1 MTNRFVLTTALVLLC
16 GVSAPGAQGDK
27 LIARAGAAG
36 RDGAPGSG
44 HVKALPS
51 FVNKREKERITTAER
66 VARGQA
72 APNADGTVTLKDGR
86 AVRYRLQG
94 TEYLT
99 AALIDF
105 SDVKHGQIPQ
115 PDRSIDNSTYWPA
128 DVSPQHYHDM
138 LFTEGGGVYGLP
150 SMRDYYIEQS
160 SGRFTWD
167 GQVSNWVQV
176 SGTEATYGAN
186 SKKAGA
192 GGDDLNGSVD
202 RVVDATLKA
211 LAASGNYGG
220 IDLTLADQI
229 DRYDCD
235 GDGNFNEPDGYVD
248 HFGIVHAGEG
258 EEAGASGDAI
268 WSHRSY
274 ANPVTDA
281 GPAACQLGG
290 YNLPGTDLWV
300 GDYTIEPENGGVG
313 VFAHEFGHDLGLPD
327 LYDTAAPSNA
337 YENGTG
343 FWTLMSSGSWASD
356 VPNTLDTRPVHMG
369 AWEKLALGWFGD
381 DLGRVALGVNTTV
394 DLGPAETATKGRFQ
408 ALRVDLPD
416 FDLTLTPFPV
426 DGSDPNYF
434 YSTRGDLIDTN
445 MSKALTPGVA
455 KSISFRAN
463 WDIETDWDYAYLEV
477 QIGGVWQPVQ
487 TSASTTTNPNNQ
499 NFGFGIT
506 GVSGRWTTVKAT
518 LPAEATAYR
527 FRYWT
532 DPAVTRP
539 GIAVDTI
546 NVAGVVDNATSTA
559 GWTFDGFR
567 QLTGGQYTETYF
579 HYYLVESRNY
589 LLNDT
594 SLCGAY
600 SFISGNLLEKFCYAN
615 GLVIWYRN
623 SSMGDNN
630 VSVHPG
636 TGQVL
641 PIDAHP
647 AAMLMPDGKTTWRA
661 RVQSWDSSFGLDA
674 HSIALTQVLKT
685 GRVTQGYNA
694 LPVSSFFDSSTT
706 AYYNPLIPYNS
717 VKTVGSGLK
726 IDITGVSTDGASY
739 QLHVYK

>member
-1 MTNRFVLTTALVLLC
+1 MC
-16 GVSAPGAQGDK
+16 GIAAPGAQVENSTV
-27 LIARAGAAG
+27 ASGAPG
-36 RDGAPGSG
+36 RDGATPGKG
-44 HVKALPS
+44 HVKRLPA
-51 FVNKREKERITTAER
+51 FVKKHEKERIDTAER

-72 APNADGTVTLKDGR
+72 PPSGDGIVALKNGKF
-86 AVRYRLQG
+86 VRYQLQG

-99 AALIDF
+99 VALIDF

-115 PDRSIDNSTYWPA
+115 PDRSVDNSTYWSA
-128 DVSPQHYHDM
+128 DVTPQHYRDM
-138 LFTEGGGVYGLP
+138 LFTEGGGVYGFP
-150 SMRDYYIEQS
+150 SMRDFYIEQS
-160 SGRFTWD
+160 SGRFTWN
-167 GQVSNWVQV
+167 GQVSNWVQA
-176 SGTEATYGAN
+176 SGTQATYGAN

-211 LAASGNYGG
+211 LAASGNFGG

-235 GDGNFNEPDGYVD
+235 GDGNFNEPDGYID
-248 HFGIVHAGEG
+248 HFGIVHAGEA
-258 EEAGASGDAI
+258 EEAGASPNAI

-281 GPAACQLGG
+281 GPAGCQQGG

-327 LYDTAAPSNA
+327 LYDTAAPTNA
-337 YENGTG
+337 SENGTG

-356 VPNTLDTRPVHMG
+356 DPYTIDTKPVHMG
-369 AWEKLALGWFGD
+369 AWEKLALGWLGD
-381 DLGRVALGVNTTV
+381 DLGRVALGTNTTV
-394 DLGPAETATKGRFQ
+394 ELGPAETATRGRFQ
-408 ALRVDLPD
+408 AMRVDLPD
-416 FDLTLTPFPV
+416 FDVTLTPFPV

-445 MSKALTPGVA
+445 ISKVITPGAA

-463 WDIETDWDYAYLEV
+463 WDIETDWDYAYLEA
-477 QIGGVWQPVQ
+477 QIGGAWQPVQ

-506 GVSGRWTTVKAT
+506 GASGKWTTVKAT
-518 LPAEATAYR
+518 LPPDTTAYR

-532 DPAVTRP
+532 DPFVTRP
-539 GIAVDTI
+539 GIAIDTI
-546 NVAGVVDNATSTA
+546 NVAGAVDDATSTT
-559 GWTFDGFR
+559 GWTLDGFR

-600 SFISGNLLEKFCYAN
+600 NFIGGNLLEKFCYAN
-615 GLVIWYRN
+615 GLLISYRN
-623 SSMGDNN
+623 SSVLDNN
-630 VSVHPG
+630 GYEHPG
-636 TGQVL
+636 SGQIL

-647 AAMLMPDGKTTWRA
+647 TALIMPDGKTTWRA
-661 RVQSWDSSFGLDA
+661 RVQSWDASFGLSA
-674 HSIALTQVLKT
+674 HSMALSQQLKT
-685 GRVTQGYNA
+685 GRVTQGYTA
-694 LPVSSFFDSSTT
+694 LPISRFFDSSTT

-717 VKTVGSGLK
+717 VKTAGSGLK
-726 IDITGVSTDGASY
+726 IDITGVSADGASY